1 MRGGWGGRAGGGFIG
16 IEVPPGLKPVFIA
29 YLYAAL
35 KRRSS
40 TSLHAFVHAL
50 VPLIGETQAGMTSE
64 PASPRAGSD
73 LPFYLLAAVAGMGTG
88 WVDVMVNDLLFTALL
103 VLMACMLLGL
113 LRPRWP
119 WRWVVVVGAFVPL
132 AELLAYVLLTVKP
145 TRAQVYGSFL
155 AALPGIAGAYGGSL
169 MRGVID
175 NLRQGK

>member
-1 MRGGWGGRAGGGFIG
+1 MSARSASNWQLAVSSQRPIMTTGP
-16 IEVPPGLKPVFIA
+16 VPP
-29 YLYAAL
+29 
-35 KRRSS
+35 R
-40 TSLHAFVHAL
+40 
-50 VPLIGETQAGMTSE
+50 
-64 PASPRAGSD
+64 ASPRITGDA
-73 LPFYLLAAVAGMGTG
+73 PFYLLAALAGVGTG
-88 WVDVMVNDLLFTALL
+88 WVDVVVNDLLFTALL

-132 AELLAYVLLTVKP
+132 AELAACSILTVRP

>member
-1 MRGGWGGRAGGGFIG
+1 
-16 IEVPPGLKPVFIA
+16 
-29 YLYAAL
+29 
-35 KRRSS
+35 
-40 TSLHAFVHAL
+40 
-50 VPLIGETQAGMTSE
+50 MTSE
-64 PASPRAGSD
+64 PASQRARSD
-73 LPFYLLAAVAGMGTG
+73 APFYLLAALAGIGTG
-88 WVDVMVNDLLFTALL
+88 WVDVAIDDLLFTALL

-119 WRWVVVVGAFVPL
+119 WRWVVIVGMFIPL
-132 AELLAYVLLTVKP
+132 TELAAYMILAVKP